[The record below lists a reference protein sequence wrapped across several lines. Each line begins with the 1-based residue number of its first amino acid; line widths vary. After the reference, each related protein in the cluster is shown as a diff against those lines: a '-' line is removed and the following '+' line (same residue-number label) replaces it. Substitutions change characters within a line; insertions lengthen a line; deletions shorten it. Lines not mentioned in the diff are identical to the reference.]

1 MNPLWGHFVG
11 IFILLMMAVFIG
23 IWIWAWQG
31 SHRPVFSRMAQL
43 PMLDDMDHAG
53 PDYARPGRAR
63 PGRAATIHG
72 QAGAQAPAHHGEG
85 RP

>member
-43 PMLDDMDHAG
+43 PMLDDMDQAW
-53 PDYARPGRAR
+53 PDYAR

-72 QAGAQAPAHHGEG
+72 QAGAQAAARRGEG

>member
-23 IWIWAWQG
+23 IWIWAWHG
-31 SHRPVFSRMAQL
+31 SHQPVFSRMAQL
-43 PMLDDMDHAG
+43 PMLDDPGGEDPGRGG
-53 PDYARPGRAR
+53 PGRERPG
-63 PGRAATIHG
+63 
-72 QAGAQAPAHHGEG
+72 AGLDSANAEG